1 MSAIAHDP
9 DDAGRL
15 TLASLLALGLHAA
28 LLLGIPADRW
38 SIRLPEPVRFDAV
51 LLPPA
56 ARTSLPEL
64 PPAGPEP
71 AKPDSTPNPAAAIP
85 DSTLP
90 APEPAPAAITQPP
103 APAIIVPPP
112 APVPPPE
119 PPAATRPAPSVP
131 PPAPAIKP
139 PKPPAPA
146 VKPAPKPPAPAVK
159 PAPKP
164 PAPAK
169 PPTANKPTP
178 TPRVALAPAVP
189 PKPAKSPQKA
199 ESDALDEPPDRP
211 RQTVPPPGKPVLP
224 APAQTAPT
232 TTAPETARS
241 TPRPGRPKG
250 SGGTVGTGARGRLDS
265 GALLGQIAS
274 LETETQRRAN
284 AGVRGKRV
292 SPNDTQSLE
301 GFYIA
306 AWVRK
311 VEQIGEM
318 NFPDV
323 ARKLN
328 LSAGPVL
335 DVAIRADGSLKD
347 VRIARSSGNA
357 ELDRAAQQIVR
368 LGAPYAP
375 FSPQLRQQYDVLYIS
390 RPWRFEPGGRLQAR

>member
-90 APEPAPAAITQPP
+90 APEPAPAAIPQPP
-103 APAIIVPPP
+103 APAIVPPP

-139 PKPPAPA
+139 P
-146 VKPAPKPPAPAVK
+146 PKPPAPAVK

-178 TPRVALAPAVP
+178 TPRAALAPAVP

-211 RQTVPPPGKPVLP
+211 RQTVPPPGKPALP
-224 APAQTAPT
+224 APAQTAVAPT
-232 TTAPETARS
+232 VPETARS

-250 SGGTVGTGARGRLDS
+250 SGGTVGTVARGRLDS

-274 LETETQRRAN
+274 LETETQRRAT

-292 SPNDTQSLE
+292 NPNDTQSLE

>member
-56 ARTSLPEL
+56 ARTRLPEPL
-64 PPAGPEP
+64 PTGPEP
-71 AKPDSTPNPAAAIP
+71 AKSESTPDSTTAAVVP
-85 DSTLP
+85 DSALP
-90 APEPAPAAITQPP
+90 APEPAPT
-103 APAIIVPPP
+103 
-112 APVPPPE
+112 
-119 PPAATRPAPSVP
+119 ATP
-131 PPAPAIKP
+131 P
-139 PKPPAPA
+139 PKPPAP
-146 VKPAPKPPAPAVK
+146 VKPPPKPPAPVK
-159 PAPKP
+159 PPTATKTAPAP
-164 PAPAK
+164 RVAIAPAK
-169 PPTANKPTP
+169 PPKPVKLTDKPEANLPD
-178 TPRVALAPAVP
+178 
-189 PKPAKSPQKA
+189 KS
-199 ESDALDEPPDRP
+199 PDRP
-211 RQTVPPPGKPVLP
+211 RETVTPRAKPALPATVKP
-224 APAQTAPT
+224 APA
-232 TTAPETARS
+232 TTALEPAGSGRRPERL
-241 TPRPGRPKG
+241 KG
-250 SGGTVGTGARGRLDS
+250 SGATVGTIARGRLDS
-265 GALLGQIAS
+265 SALLGQIAS
-274 LETETQRRAN
+274 LETETQRRAT

-306 AWVRK
+306 AWIRK
-311 VEQIGEM
+311 VERIGEM

-328 LSAGPVL
+328 LNAGPVL

-347 VRIARSSGNA
+347 VRIVRSSGNA
-357 ELDRAAQQIVR
+357 ELDRAAQQIVG